1 MNNEEDSASSHN
13 SLIEEKSFIIE
24 TDKKNK
30 MDLYL
35 RIYNNEEFAISI
47 YTKNEYPTRKFKLKC
62 DLEEIQKN
70 RFFKIFINIDE
81 IMKEL
86 EDKIKKST
94 FIEENDLI
102 NIEIPIGLII
112 IENINLNIKL
122 VEKTT
127 KEINEELKNKIQEQE
142 EEIKNLK
149 NQMNELNN
157 NINIIKNNNIN
168 LNNQINEK
176 DEIIKKLREEIAQLK
191 RTNDQIKNE
200 KTSNKNKLK
209 VKL

>member
-13 SLIEEKSFIIE
+13 SLTEEKRFIIE

-35 RIYNNEEFAISI
+35 RIYNDEEFAISI
-47 YTKNEYPTRKFKLKC
+47 YTKNEYPTRKFELKC

-70 RFFKIFINIDE
+70 RFFRIFVNIDE

-149 NQMNELNN
+149 NQ
-157 NINIIKNNNIN
+157 INQINN
-168 LNNQINEK
+168 LNYQINEK
-176 DEIIKKLREEIAQLK
+176 DEIINKLREEITQLK
-191 RTNDQIKNE
+191 NNNERIQNE

-209 VKL
+209 IKL

>member
-1 MNNEEDSASSHN
+1 MNNEEDSALSHN
-13 SLIEEKSFIIE
+13 SLIEEEKSFIIE

-47 YTKNEYPTRKFKLKC
+47 YTKNEYPTRKFELKC

-70 RFFKIFINIDE
+70 RFFRIFVNIDE

-127 KEINEELKNKIQEQE
+127 KEINEELKNKILEQE
-142 EEIKNLK
+142 EEIKDLK
-149 NQMNELNN
+149 NQINELNN
-157 NINIIKNNNIN
+157 HNIN
-168 LNNQINEK
+168 LNNQKKEK

-191 RTNDQIKNE
+191 RTNEQIKNE

-209 VKL
+209 IKL

>member
-13 SLIEEKSFIIE
+13 SLTEEKIFIIE

-35 RIYNNEEFAISI
+35 RIFNNEEFAISI
-47 YTKNEYPTRKFKLKC
+47 YSKNEYPSRKFELKC

-149 NQMNELNN
+149 NQINELN
-157 NINIIKNNNIN
+157 NNNIN

-176 DEIIKKLREEIAQLK
+176 DEIINKLREEIAQLK
-191 RTNDQIKNE
+191 NNNERIQNE
-200 KTSNKNKLK
+200 KTSNKKN
-209 VKL
+209 

>member
-13 SLIEEKSFIIE
+13 SLTEEKIFIIE

-35 RIYNNEEFAISI
+35 RIFNNEEFAISI
-47 YTKNEYPTRKFKLKC
+47 YTKNEYPTRKFELKC

-70 RFFKIFINIDE
+70 RFFRIFINIDE

-127 KEINEELKNKIQEQE
+127 KEINEELKQKIQEQE
-142 EEIKNLK
+142 EEKNNLK
-149 NQMNELNN
+149 
-157 NINIIKNNNIN
+157 
-168 LNNQINEK
+168 NQINEK
-176 DEIIKKLREEIAQLK
+176 DEIINKLREEIAQLK
-191 RTNDQIKNE
+191 NNNERIQNE

-209 VKL
+209 INL

>member
-35 RIYNNEEFAISI
+35 RIFNNEEFAISI
-47 YTKNEYPTRKFKLKC
+47 YTKNEYPTRKFELKC

-70 RFFKIFINIDE
+70 RFFRIFINIDE

-127 KEINEELKNKIQEQE
+127 KEINEELKNKILEQE
-142 EEIKNLK
+142 EEIKDLK
-149 NQMNELNN
+149 NQINELNN
-157 NINIIKNNNIN
+157 NKIN
-168 LNNQINEK
+168 LNNQLNEK
-176 DEIIKKLREEIAQLK
+176 DEIIKKLREEIAQLTK
-191 RTNDQIKNE
+191 TNEQIKNE
-200 KTSNKNKLK
+200 KASNKNKL
-209 VKL
+209 

>member
-13 SLIEEKSFIIE
+13 SLTEEKIFIIE

-35 RIYNNEEFAISI
+35 RIFNNEEFAISI
-47 YTKNEYPTRKFKLKC
+47 YTKNEYPTRKFELKC

-70 RFFKIFINIDE
+70 RFFRIFINIDE

-127 KEINEELKNKIQEQE
+127 KEINEELKQKIQEQE
-142 EEIKNLK
+142 EEKKNLK
-149 NQMNELNN
+149 NQINELN
-157 NINIIKNNNIN
+157 NNNIN

-176 DEIIKKLREEIAQLK
+176 DEIINKLREEIAQLK
-191 RTNDQIKNE
+191 NNNERIQNE

-209 VKL
+209 INL

>member
-35 RIYNNEEFAISI
+35 RIFNNEEFAISI
-47 YTKNEYPTRKFKLKC
+47 YSKNEYPTRKFELKC

-70 RFFKIFINIDE
+70 RFFRIFVNIDE

-127 KEINEELKNKIQEQE
+127 KEINEELKQKIQKQE
-142 EEIKNLK
+142 KEIKNLK
-149 NQMNELNN
+149 NQINQLN
-157 NINIIKNNNIN
+157 NNNIN
-168 LNNQINEK
+168 LNIQLNEK
-176 DEIIKKLREEIAQLK
+176 DEIINKLREEIAQLK
-191 RTNDQIKNE
+191 NNNERIQNE
-200 KTSNKNKLK
+200 KISNKNKLK
-209 VKL
+209 IKLQIQKEN

>member
-1 MNNEEDSASSHN
+1 MNNEEDSTSSHN

-47 YTKNEYPTRKFKLKC
+47 YTRNEYPKRKFELKC

-70 RFFKIFINIDE
+70 RFFRIFINIDE

-102 NIEIPIGLII
+102 NVEIPIGLII

-127 KEINEELKNKIQEQE
+127 KEINEELKQKIQKQE
-142 EEIKNLK
+142 KEIKNLK
-149 NQMNELNN
+149 NQINQLN
-157 NINIIKNNNIN
+157 NNNIN
-168 LNNQINEK
+168 LNNQLNEK
-176 DEIIKKLREEIAQLK
+176 DEIIKKLREEITQLK
-191 RTNDQIKNE
+191 KTNEQIKNE
-200 KTSNKNKLK
+200 KASNKNKLK
-209 VKL
+209 IKL

>member
-13 SLIEEKSFIIE
+13 SLTEEKIFTIE

-35 RIYNNEEFAISI
+35 RIFNNEEFAISI
-47 YTKNEYPTRKFKLKC
+47 YTKNEYPTRKFELKC

-70 RFFKIFINIDE
+70 RFFRIFINIDE

-127 KEINEELKNKIQEQE
+127 KEINEELKQKIQKQE
-142 EEIKNLK
+142 KEIKNLK
-149 NQMNELNN
+149 NQINQLN
-157 NINIIKNNNIN
+157 NNNIN

-176 DEIIKKLREEIAQLK
+176 NEIINKLREEIAQLK
-191 RTNDQIKNE
+191 NNNERIQKE

-209 VKL
+209 INL

>member
-13 SLIEEKSFIIE
+13 SLIEEEKSFIIE

-35 RIYNNEEFAISI
+35 RIFNNEEFAISI
-47 YTKNEYPTRKFKLKC
+47 YTKNEYPTRKFELKC

-70 RFFKIFINIDE
+70 RFFRIFINIDE

-127 KEINEELKNKIQEQE
+127 KEINEELKQKIQKQE
-142 EEIKNLK
+142 KEIKNLK
-149 NQMNELNN
+149 NQINQLN
-157 NINIIKNNNIN
+157 NNNIN
-168 LNNQINEK
+168 LNNQLNEK
-176 DEIIKKLREEIAQLK
+176 DEIINKLREEIAQLK
-191 RTNDQIKNE
+191 NNNERIQNE
-200 KTSNKNKLK
+200 KISNKNKLK
-209 VKL
+209 IKL

>member
-35 RIYNNEEFAISI
+35 RIFNNEEFAISI
-47 YTKNEYPTRKFKLKC
+47 YTKNEYPTRKFELKC

-70 RFFKIFINIDE
+70 RFFRIFINIDE

-127 KEINEELKNKIQEQE
+127 KEINEELKQKIQEQE

-149 NQMNELNN
+149 NNN
-157 NINIIKNNNIN
+157 NN
-168 LNNQINEK
+168 LNNQINER

-191 RTNDQIKNE
+191 KTNEQIKNE
-200 KTSNKNKLK
+200 KTSNKN
-209 VKL
+209 

>member
-13 SLIEEKSFIIE
+13 SLTGEKIFIIE

-47 YTKNEYPTRKFKLKC
+47 YTKNEYPTRKFELKC

-70 RFFKIFINIDE
+70 RFFRIFINIDE

-149 NQMNELNN
+149 NQ
-157 NINIIKNNNIN
+157 INNNNIN

-191 RTNDQIKNE
+191 KNNEQIQNE
-200 KTSNKNKLK
+200 KISNKNKLIYILYFIK
-209 VKL
+209 KLYLLL

>member
-13 SLIEEKSFIIE
+13 SSIEEKRFIIE

-35 RIYNNEEFAISI
+35 RIYDNKEFAISI
-47 YTKNEYPTRKFKLKC
+47 YTKNEYPSRKFELKC

-70 RFFKIFINIDE
+70 RFFRIFSDINEIMEELEVKIINSTFFEENGFINV
-81 IMKEL
+81 
-86 EDKIKKST
+86 
-94 FIEENDLI
+94 
-102 NIEIPIGLII
+102 EIPIGLIVI
-112 IENINLNIKL
+112 KYIKWNINLI
-122 VEKTT
+122 EKRT
-127 KEINEELKNKIQEQE
+127 KEINEVLKNKIQEQE

-168 LNNQINEK
+168 LNNQIKEK
-176 DEIIKKLREEIAQLK
+176 DEIIKKLREEIAQLTK
-191 RTNDQIKNE
+191 TNEQIKNE
-200 KTSNKNKLK
+200 KTCNKN
-209 VKL
+209 

>member
-35 RIYNNEEFAISI
+35 RIFNNEEFAISI
-47 YTKNEYPTRKFKLKC
+47 YSKNEYPTKKFELKC

-70 RFFKIFINIDE
+70 RFFRIFVNIDE

-127 KEINEELKNKIQEQE
+127 KEINEELKQKIQKQE
-142 EEIKNLK
+142 KEIKNLK
-149 NQMNELNN
+149 NQINQLN
-157 NINIIKNNNIN
+157 NNNIN
-168 LNNQINEK
+168 LNNQLNEK
-176 DEIIKKLREEIAQLK
+176 DEIINKLREEIAQLK
-191 RTNDQIKNE
+191 NNNERIQNE
-200 KTSNKNKLK
+200 KAGNKNKLK
-209 VKL
+209 INL

>member
-13 SLIEEKSFIIE
+13 SIIEEKSFIIE

-35 RIYNNEEFAISI
+35 RIYDNKEFAIII
-47 YTKNEYPTRKFKLKC
+47 YTKNEYPSRKFELKC

-149 NQMNELNN
+149 NQINQLN
-157 NINIIKNNNIN
+157 NNNIN
-168 LNNQINEK
+168 LNNQLNEK
-176 DEIIKKLREEIAQLK
+176 DEIINKLREEIAQLK
-191 RTNDQIKNE
+191 NNNERIQNE

-209 VKL
+209 INL

>member
-35 RIYNNEEFAISI
+35 RIYNDEEFAISI
-47 YTKNEYPTRKFKLKC
+47 YTKNEYPTRKFELKC

-70 RFFKIFINIDE
+70 RFFRIFVNIDE

-127 KEINEELKNKIQEQE
+127 KEINEELKQKIQKQE
-142 EEIKNLK
+142 KEIKNLK
-149 NQMNELNN
+149 NQINQLN
-157 NINIIKNNNIN
+157 NNNIN
-168 LNNQINEK
+168 LNNQLNEK
-176 DEIIKKLREEIAQLK
+176 DEIINKLREEIAQLK
-191 RTNDQIKNE
+191 NNNERIQNE
-200 KTSNKNKLK
+200 KISNKNKLK
-209 VKL
+209 INL

>member
-35 RIYNNEEFAISI
+35 RIFNNEEFAISI
-47 YTKNEYPTRKFKLKC
+47 YSKNEYPTKKFELKC

-70 RFFKIFINIDE
+70 RFFRIFVNIDE

-127 KEINEELKNKIQEQE
+127 KEINEELKQKIQKQE
-142 EEIKNLK
+142 KEIKNLK
-149 NQMNELNN
+149 NQINQLN
-157 NINIIKNNNIN
+157 NNNIN
-168 LNNQINEK
+168 LNNQLNEK
-176 DEIIKKLREEIAQLK
+176 DEIINKLREEIAQLK
-191 RTNDQIKNE
+191 NNNERIQNE
-200 KTSNKNKLK
+200 KISNKNKLK
-209 VKL
+209 IKL

>member
-13 SLIEEKSFIIE
+13 SLTEEKSFIIE

-47 YTKNEYPTRKFKLKC
+47 YTKNEYPTRKFELKC

-70 RFFKIFINIDE
+70 RFFRIFVNIDE

-127 KEINEELKNKIQEQE
+127 KEINEELKNKILEQE

-149 NQMNELNN
+149 NQINQLN
-157 NINIIKNNNIN
+157 NNNIN
-168 LNNQINEK
+168 LNNQLNEK

-191 RTNDQIKNE
+191 KTNEQIKNE
-200 KTSNKNKLK
+200 KTSNKN
-209 VKL
+209 

>member
-1 MNNEEDSASSHN
+1 MNNEEDSASSLN
-13 SLIEEKSFIIE
+13 SLIEEEKSFIIE

-47 YTKNEYPTRKFKLKC
+47 YTKNEYPTRKFELKC

-70 RFFKIFINIDE
+70 RFFRIFVNIDE

-127 KEINEELKNKIQEQE
+127 KEINEELKQKIQKQE
-142 EEIKNLK
+142 KEIKNLK
-149 NQMNELNN
+149 NQINQLN
-157 NINIIKNNNIN
+157 NNNIN
-168 LNNQINEK
+168 LNNQLNEK
-176 DEIIKKLREEIAQLK
+176 DEIINKLREEIAQLK
-191 RTNDQIKNE
+191 NNNEENE
-200 KTSNKNKLK
+200 KKRKEEEK
-209 VKL
+209 R

>member
-1 MNNEEDSASSHN
+1 MNIEEDSATSLN
-13 SLIEEKSFIIE
+13 SIIEEKSFTIE

-47 YTKNEYPTRKFKLKC
+47 YSKNEYPTKKFELKC

-70 RFFKIFINIDE
+70 RFFRIFVNIDE

-127 KEINEELKNKIQEQE
+127 KEINEELKNKILEQE
-142 EEIKNLK
+142 EEIKDLK
-149 NQMNELNN
+149 NQINEL
-157 NINIIKNNNIN
+157 
-168 LNNQINEK
+168 NEK
-176 DEIIKKLREEIAQLK
+176 DEIIKKLREEIAQLTK
-191 RTNDQIKNE
+191 TNEQIKNE

-209 VKL
+209 IKLKI